1 MTALGHRVPGSMDSR
16 IDDVRTVSSYSDR
29 MNTDVHLRHGD
40 KVVRT
45 PAVERPALHSVTF
58 DAEISDV

>member
-1 MTALGHRVPGSMDSR
+1 MDSR